1 MLNTRNDPAVP
12 DPLLAESQIMHALFP
27 ILTVIALAGQP
38 NAGEP
43 PIQSAGEVTLPRCLL
58 ALIEEAEVPAREAGQ
73 LVAFEAYEGQPVE
86 KDAFLAQIDDSI
98 AKMEKIVAQ
107 KELAISEE
115 EANSDINIKFSQKAT
130 KVAEMEYEK
139 AVDANKQFKETV
151 SHSELMRRLFEWERS
166 RLSIDKA
173 MQDQKIAK
181 LTADA
186 KQAQVDAS
194 DEKIQHRIITAPIQG
209 IVVRKYKKYGEWVNP
224 GDPVV
229 RIIRMDRLRIEGLVD
244 ADYFSGAD
252 LRGRPATVR
261 AELAHGRVEQFD
273 GKIVYVHPEIEP
285 GHKRRVWAEVV
296 NRREDDEWL
305 LQPGLRA
312 DMTIH
317 LTGTGASSDNLSEAA
332 APAPVRRSR

>member
-1 MLNTRNDPAVP
+1 
-12 DPLLAESQIMHALFP
+12 MHALFP
-27 ILTVIALAGQP
+27 LLTVLALAGQAPP
-38 NAGEP
+38 NAADEP
-43 PIQSAGEVTLPRCLL
+43 LIQSSESVTLPRCLL
-58 ALIEEAEVPAREAGQ
+58 ALIEEADVPAREAGQ
-73 LVAFEAYEGQPVE
+73 LVAFEAFEGQAVE
-86 KDAFLAQIDDSI
+86 KDAFLAQIDDSL

-115 EANSDINIKFSQKAT
+115 EASSMINIHFSEKAT
-130 KVAEMEYEK
+130 KVAQMEYEK

-173 MQDQKIAK
+173 KQDQNIAK

-186 KQAQVDAS
+186 KMAQVDAS
-194 DEKIQHRIITAPIQG
+194 DEKIHHRTISAPIPG

-229 RIIRMDRLRIEGLVD
+229 RIIRMDRLRIEGLID
-244 ADYFSGAD
+244 ADTFSAVD
-252 LRGRPATVR
+252 LRGRRATVR

-317 LTGTGASSDNLSEAA
+317 LQGPLAAGEGLTGASE
-332 APAPVRRSR
+332 PAPQGRYR

>member
-1 MLNTRNDPAVP
+1 MNV
-12 DPLLAESQIMHALFP
+12 LFP
-27 ILTVIALAGQP
+27 VLTAIALAGQAP
-38 NAGEP
+38 AERGNSA

-73 LVAFEAYEGQPVE
+73 LVALEAYEGQSVD
-86 KDAFLAQIDDSI
+86 KDDFLGQIDDSI

-115 EANSDINIKFSQKAT
+115 EASSMINIHFSEKAT
-130 KVAEMEYEK
+130 KVAQMEYEK

-151 SHSELMRRLFEWERS
+151 SHSELMKRLFEWERS
-166 RLSIDKA
+166 RLSIEKA
-173 MQDQKIAK
+173 LQDQKIAK

-186 KQAQVDAS
+186 KGAQVDAS
-194 DEKIQHRIITAPIQG
+194 DQKIQHRVITAPIPG
-209 IVVRKYKKYGEWVNP
+209 IVVRKFKKYGEWVNP

-244 ADYFSGAD
+244 ADYYSAVD
-252 LRGRPATVR
+252 LNGRRATVR
-261 AELAHGRVEQFD
+261 AELPHGRVEQFD

-317 LTGTGASSDNLSEAA
+317 LQSPAVGAEGLSGSS
-332 APAPVRRSR
+332 APNQGRYR